1 MLPAVLAISVA
12 LLTRKIFLGLG
23 IGVVAGALVAQ
34 GGDPGGSLTA
44 IYRYLFSAVFDQSHA
59 AIVIFS
65 FLVAATANIL
75 TDSGAVTALIL
86 RLGNLSGRRRSLMG
100 TSWLAGLVVFFDDYA
115 NCLIVGKSFAPIYDR
130 CKISREKLAYIVD
143 STAAPIASI
152 AIISTWIG
160 FELDLID
167 KALKGSQA
175 SGSAFSV
182 FLQSIPFR
190 FYSIFTLAFVAC
202 IAFTGRDFGAMAG
215 VELKASRRLPSQRDA
230 QEPAPNPRLAWLA
243 LTAIG
248 LLVLSTVA
256 TLVFSGWSRT
266 VSAGGSA
273 TVLEIVGN
281 SDPFQAILVGS
292 TVAFLFA
299 VLSSLKLK
307 LHSIHRLLLSVGGG
321 FHSIL
326 GALTVLYLAWTLGNA
341 LEEAGTATYFSSLLQ
356 TTVPAWILPSLS
368 FLLAAGTSFSTGS
381 SFGTMG
387 ILIPIILPL
396 GVALGST
403 GDGFILYAATGSVL
417 AGASLGDHMSPLSDT
432 TVLSA
437 AGAGVDVVS
446 HTRTQL
452 PYACTVGTVALLL
465 GYLPVGLGVSPW
477 VLIPCGVA
485 ACLLVIRFLGRPL
498 PSETKEKEL
507 STKAHQERH
516 ERKRDNHDGERRTT
530 NGHE

>member
-1 MLPAVLAISVA
+1 MLPAILAISVA

-34 GGDPGGSLTA
+34 GGDPGSSLTA
-44 IYRYLFSAVFDQSHA
+44 IYRYLFAAVFDQSHA

-86 RLGNLSGRRRSLMG
+86 RMGNLGSRRRSLMG

-115 NCLIVGKSFAPIYDR
+115 NCLIVGKSFAPIFDR
-130 CKISREKLAYIVD
+130 CRISREKLAYIVD

-152 AIISTWIG
+152 AVISTWIG
-160 FELDLID
+160 FELELID
-167 KALKGSQA
+167 KALKGLPA
-175 SGSAFSV
+175 PGSAFSV
-182 FLQSIPFR
+182 FLQSIPYR

-202 IAFTGRDFGAMAG
+202 IALTGRDFGPMAR
-215 VELKASRRLPSQRDA
+215 VELQAARRSQSRRDP
-230 QEPAPNPRLAWLA
+230 QEPAADPRLAWLA

-256 TLVFSGWSRT
+256 TLILSGWTRT
-266 VSAGGSA
+266 VGAGQSA

-292 TVAFLFA
+292 TAAFAFT
-299 VLSSLKLK
+299 VVSSLKLK
-307 LHSIHRLLLSVGGG
+307 LHSMPLLLRSVGGG
-321 FHSIL
+321 FRSIL

-356 TTVPAWILPSLS
+356 TTVPAWILPGLS

-396 GVALGST
+396 GVALGPGS
-403 GDGFILYAATGSVL
+403 DGAVLYAATGSVL

-452 PYACTVGTVALLL
+452 PYACSVGTLALLV
-465 GYLPVGLGVSPW
+465 GYLPAGLGVSPW
-477 VLIPCGVA
+477 VLIPCGVV

-498 PSETKEKEL
+498 PV
-507 STKAHQERH
+507 
-516 ERKRDNHDGERRTT
+516 KRVPGPQI
-530 NGHE
+530 

>member
-1 MLPAVLAISVA
+1 MSTDPPLAAGPESMLPAVLAISVA

-34 GGDPGGSLTA
+34 GGDPGNFLAA
-44 IYRYLFSAVFDQSHA
+44 IYRYLFAAIFDQSHA

-86 RLGNLSGRRRSLMG
+86 RMGSLSGRRRSLMG
-100 TSWLAGLVVFFDDYA
+100 TSCLAGLVVFFDDYA

-130 CKISREKLAYIVD
+130 CRISREKLAYVVD

-167 KALKGSQA
+167 RALRDLPA
-175 SGSAFSV
+175 PGSAFSV
-182 FLQSIPFR
+182 FLQSIPYR

-202 IAFTGRDFGAMAG
+202 IAFTGRDFGPMAR
-215 VELKASRRLPSQRDA
+215 VELEAAGRLQSQRNPQVPTPD
-230 QEPAPNPRLAWLA
+230 PRLAWLA
-243 LTAIG
+243 FTAIG

-256 TLVFSGWSRT
+256 TLVLSGWSRT
-266 VSAGGSA
+266 AGAGGSV

-292 TVAFLFA
+292 TASFVFA
-299 VLSSLKLK
+299 ALSSLKLK
-307 LHSIHRLLLSVGGG
+307 LHSTRLLLRSVGGG
-321 FHSIL
+321 FRSIL

-341 LEEAGTATYFSSLLQ
+341 LEEAGTATYFSSLLRS
-356 TTVPAWILPSLS
+356 TIPAWILPGLS

-387 ILIPIILPL
+387 ILIPIIVPL
-396 GVALGST
+396 GVALSPDS
-403 GDGFILYAATGSVL
+403 DGFLLYAATGSVL
-417 AGASLGDHMSPLSDT
+417 AGATLGDHMSPLSDT

-452 PYACTVGTVALLL
+452 PYACTVGTVALLM
-465 GYLPVGLGVSPW
+465 GYLPVGLGISPW

-485 ACLLVIRFLGRPL
+485 TCWLVIRFLGRSL
-498 PSETKEKEL
+498 PSGTPL
-507 STKAHQERH
+507 SHSE
-516 ERKRDNHDGERRTT
+516 
-530 NGHE
+530 

>member
-1 MLPAVLAISVA
+1 MITDLPLAAGPESMLPAILAISVA
-12 LLTRKIFLGLG
+12 LVTRKIFLGLG

-34 GGDPGGSLTA
+34 GGDPGGSLEA
-44 IYRYLFSAVFDQSHA
+44 IYRYVFSAVFDQSHA

-86 RLGNLSGRRRSLMG
+86 RLGNLASRRRSLMG
-100 TSWLAGLVVFFDDYA
+100 TSWLAGMVVFFDDYA

-130 CKISREKLAYIVD
+130 CRISREKLAYIVD

-160 FELDLID
+160 FELELID
-167 KALKGSQA
+167 KALKGLPA
-175 SGSAFSV
+175 PGSAFSV
-182 FLQSIPFR
+182 FLQSIPYR

-202 IAFTGRDFGAMAG
+202 IALTGRDFGPMARM
-215 VELKASRRLPSQRDA
+215 ELEAARRPQSQRDL
-230 QEPAPNPRLAWLA
+230 QEPTPDPRLARLA
-243 LTAIG
+243 FASIG
-248 LLVLSTVA
+248 LLVLLTVA
-256 TLVFSGWSRT
+256 ALVLSGWSRT
-266 VSAGGSA
+266 ANAGRSA

-281 SDPFQAILVGS
+281 SDPFQSILVGS
-292 TVAFLFA
+292 AAAFAFA

-307 LHSIHRLLLSVGGG
+307 LYSMPLLLRSVGSG
-321 FHSIL
+321 FRSIL

-356 TTVPAWILPSLS
+356 TTVPAWILPGLS

-396 GVALGST
+396 GIALGPGS
-403 GDGFILYAATGSVL
+403 DSMVLYAATGSVL

-437 AGAGVDVVS
+437 AGAGVDVVG

-452 PYACTVGTVALLL
+452 PYACTVGTVALFL

-498 PSETKEKEL
+498 PVTPSPGP
-507 STKAHQERH
+507 QI
-516 ERKRDNHDGERRTT
+516 
-530 NGHE
+530 

>member
-34 GGDPGGSLTA
+34 GGDPGGSLAA
-44 IYRYLFSAVFDQSHA
+44 IWRYLFAAVFDQSHA

-202 IAFTGRDFGAMAG
+202 IAFTGRDFGPMAG
-215 VELKASRRLPSQRDA
+215 VELKAARRLPSQRDA

-307 LHSIHRLLLSVGGG
+307 LHSIHLLLLSVGGG

-326 GALTVLYLAWTLGNA
+326 GATDCSLPGLDAGQCTRGSRNGHLLFLPAADHGACLDLA
-341 LEEAGTATYFSSLLQ
+341 Q
-356 TTVPAWILPSLS
+356 P
-368 FLLAAGTSFSTGS
+368 
-381 SFGTMG
+381 
-387 ILIPIILPL
+387 
-396 GVALGST
+396 
-403 GDGFILYAATGSVL
+403 
-417 AGASLGDHMSPLSDT
+417 
-432 TVLSA
+432 VLSA
-437 AGAGVDVVS
+437 GGRHELLDRILIRHHGDPDPHHPS
-446 HTRTQL
+446 PGRRPGSRQRWCRPLRRHRIRPCRSL
-452 PYACTVGTVALLL
+452 P
-465 GYLPVGLGVSPW
+465 
-477 VLIPCGVA
+477 
-485 ACLLVIRFLGRPL
+485 GRPHVAPVRHYGL
-498 PSETKEKEL
+498 VSRGSRRRCGQPHPDPTTLCLHRGNGRSAFGVPSGGFGGIALGADSLRSGGL
-507 STKAHQERH
+507 SA
-516 ERKRDNHDGERRTT
+516 
-530 NGHE
+530 GHSIPGPAPSF

>member
-34 GGDPGGSLTA
+34 GGDPGGSLAA

-75 TDSGAVTALIL
+75 TDSGAVTALIF
-86 RLGNLSGRRRSLMG
+86 RMGNLSRRRRSLMG

-130 CKISREKLAYIVD
+130 CSISREKLAYIVD

-152 AIISTWIG
+152 AVISTWIG

-167 KALKGSQA
+167 KALKDLQA
-175 SGSAFSV
+175 PGSAFSV

-202 IAFTGRDFGAMAG
+202 IAFTGRDFGPMAR
-215 VELKASRRLPSQRDA
+215 VELEAARRPQSQRDL
-230 QEPAPNPRLAWLA
+230 QEPAPDPRLAWLA

-248 LLVLSTVA
+248 LLVLLTVA
-256 TLVFSGWSRT
+256 TLVLSGWSRT
-266 VSAGGSA
+266 VSAGGSV

-281 SDPFQAILVGS
+281 SDPFRAILVGS
-292 TVAFLFA
+292 TAAFVFA
-299 VLSSLKLK
+299 TLASLKLK
-307 LHSIHRLLLSVGGG
+307 LHSLHHLLRSVGGG
-321 FHSIL
+321 FRSIL

-356 TTVPAWILPSLS
+356 ATVPAWILPSLS

-396 GVALGST
+396 GVALGP
-403 GDGFILYAATGSVL
+403 GNDGIVLYAATGSVL

-452 PYACTVGTVALLL
+452 PYACTVGAVALLL

-485 ACLLVIRFLGRPL
+485 ACLLVIRILGRPL
-498 PSETKEKEL
+498 PS
-507 STKAHQERH
+507 
-516 ERKRDNHDGERRTT
+516 
-530 NGHE
+530 

>member
-1 MLPAVLAISVA
+1 MITDLPLAAGPESMLPAILAISVA
-12 LLTRKIFLGLG
+12 LVTRKIFLGLG

-34 GGDPGGSLTA
+34 GGDPGGSLAA
-44 IYRYLFSAVFDQSHA
+44 IYRYVFSAIFDQSHA

-86 RLGNLSGRRRSLMG
+86 RLGNLASRRRSLMG
-100 TSWLAGLVVFFDDYA
+100 TSWLAGMVVFFDDYA

-130 CKISREKLAYIVD
+130 CRISREKLAYIVD

-160 FELDLID
+160 FELELID
-167 KALKGSQA
+167 KALKGLPA
-175 SGSAFSV
+175 PGSAFSV
-182 FLQSIPFR
+182 FLQSIPYR

-202 IAFTGRDFGAMAG
+202 IALTGRDFGPMARA
-215 VELKASRRLPSQRDA
+215 ELEAARRSQSQRKL
-230 QEPAPNPRLAWLA
+230 QEPAPDPRLAWLA
-243 LTAIG
+243 FTAIG
-248 LLVLSTVA
+248 LLVLLTVA
-256 TLVFSGWSRT
+256 TLVLSGWSRT
-266 VSAGGSA
+266 ANAGGSA

-281 SDPFQAILVGS
+281 SDPFQSILVGS
-292 TVAFLFA
+292 TAAFVFA

-307 LHSIHRLLLSVGGG
+307 LHSMPLLLRSVGGG
-321 FHSIL
+321 FRSIL

-356 TTVPAWILPSLS
+356 ATVPAWILPGLS

-396 GVALGST
+396 GVALGPGS
-403 GDGFILYAATGSVL
+403 DGMVLYAATGSVL

-437 AGAGVDVVS
+437 AGAGVDVVG

-452 PYACTVGTVALLL
+452 PYACTVGTVALFL

-477 VLIPCGVA
+477 VLIPCGVV

-498 PSETKEKEL
+498 P
-507 STKAHQERH
+507 ARPVPGP
-516 ERKRDNHDGERRTT
+516 RI
-530 NGHE
+530 

>member
-34 GGDPGGSLTA
+34 GGDPGGSLAA

-86 RLGNLSGRRRSLMG
+86 RMGNLSGRRRSLMG

-130 CKISREKLAYIVD
+130 CSVSREKLAYIVD

-152 AIISTWIG
+152 AVISTWIG

-167 KALKGSQA
+167 KALKGLQA
-175 SGSAFSV
+175 PGSAFSV

-202 IAFTGRDFGAMAG
+202 IAFTGRDFGPMAR
-215 VELKASRRLPSQRDA
+215 VELEAARRPQSQRDL
-230 QEPAPNPRLAWLA
+230 QGPVPDPKLAWLA

-248 LLVLSTVA
+248 LLVLLTVA
-256 TLVFSGWSRT
+256 TLVLSGWSRT
-266 VSAGGSA
+266 VSAGGSV

-292 TVAFLFA
+292 TVAFVFA
-299 VLSSLKLK
+299 TLSSLKLK
-307 LHSIHRLLLSVGGG
+307 LHSLHRLLRSVGGG
-321 FHSIL
+321 FRSIL

-387 ILIPIILPL
+387 ILIPIIVPL
-396 GVALGST
+396 GVALDPGN
-403 GDGFILYAATGSVL
+403 DGIVLYAATGSVL

-477 VLIPCGVA
+477 VLLPCGVA
-485 ACLLVIRFLGRPL
+485 ACLLVIRLLGRPL
-498 PSETKEKEL
+498 PSKPVPGLHT
-507 STKAHQERH
+507 
-516 ERKRDNHDGERRTT
+516 
-530 NGHE
+530 

>member
-1 MLPAVLAISVA
+1 MSTDPPLAAGPESMLPAILAISVA

-34 GGDPGGSLTA
+34 GGDPGSSLTA
-44 IYRYLFSAVFDQSHA
+44 IYRYLFAAVFDQSHA

-86 RLGNLSGRRRSLMG
+86 RMGNLGSRRRSLMG

-115 NCLIVGKSFAPIYDR
+115 NCLIVGKSFAPIFDR
-130 CKISREKLAYIVD
+130 CRISREKLAYIVD

-152 AIISTWIG
+152 AVISTWIG
-160 FELDLID
+160 FELELID
-167 KALKGSQA
+167 KALKGLPA
-175 SGSAFSV
+175 PGSAFSV
-182 FLQSIPFR
+182 FLQSIPYR

-202 IAFTGRDFGAMAG
+202 IALTGRDFGPMAR
-215 VELKASRRLPSQRDA
+215 VELQAARRSQSQRDP
-230 QEPAPNPRLAWLA
+230 QEPAADPRLAWLA

-256 TLVFSGWSRT
+256 TLILNGWTRT
-266 VSAGGSA
+266 AGAGQSA

-292 TVAFLFA
+292 TAAFAFT
-299 VLSSLKLK
+299 VVSSLKLK
-307 LHSIHRLLLSVGGG
+307 LHSMPLLLRSVGGG
-321 FHSIL
+321 FRSIL

-356 TTVPAWILPSLS
+356 TTVPAWILPGLS

-396 GVALGST
+396 GVALGPGS
-403 GDGFILYAATGSVL
+403 DGAVLYAATGSVL

-452 PYACTVGTVALLL
+452 PYACSVGTLALLV
-465 GYLPVGLGVSPW
+465 GYLPAGLGVSPW
-477 VLIPCGVA
+477 VLLPCGIAV
-485 ACLLVIRFLGRPL
+485 CVLIIRLLGRPL
-498 PSETKEKEL
+498 PV
-507 STKAHQERH
+507 
-516 ERKRDNHDGERRTT
+516 
-530 NGHE
+530 